1 MFGQRRTV
9 VLPTLTLIDVLM
21 FLAAIPAGVGG
32 CMLGVRGA
40 DAINRKLGRDA
51 PSKDADRAP
60 SHRDG

>member
-1 MFGQRRTV
+1 